1 MIPLLITI
9 GRQYGAGGRE
19 VAEILAKE
27 LQIPLYDR
35 KLVAIIAEH
44 LQKGCKLEE
53 LNLSYANL
61 YGDESPYEHIFDNVV
76 QNDDMFMFRPQSD
89 AIKKLAKYSKDGI
102 FVGRCA
108 NFILNE
114 HKAYNFFIVANDD
127 FRTTRGQL
135 VYHKSLDELKK
146 EDEKRAS
153 YYNYY
158 TGSKWGEAKDYD
170 LVINVSRTG
179 IEGAV
184 KIIKNY
190 IANNQ
195 K

>member
-1 MIPLLITI
+1 MLITI

-35 KLVAIIAEH
+35 KLVALIAEH
-44 LQKGCKLEE
+44 LEKGCKLEE
-53 LNLSYANL
+53 LNLTYTNL

-76 QNDDMFMFRPQSD
+76 QNDDMFMFKPQSN
-89 AIKKLAKYSKDGI
+89 AIKQLADYYKSGI

-108 NFILNE
+108 NYILNDYNYN
-114 HKAYNFFIVANDD
+114 AYSFFIVADDD

-135 VYHKSLDELKK
+135 VYHKSLSELKK
-146 EDEKRAS
+146 EDQKRAS

-158 TGSKWGEAKDYD
+158 TGLNWGEPKDYD
-170 LVINVSRTG
+170 LIINVARTG

-184 KIIKNY
+184 KVIKEY
-190 IANNQ
+190 VANNP

>member
-1 MIPLLITI
+1 MLITI

-35 KLVAIIAEH
+35 KLVALIAEH
-44 LQKGCKLEE
+44 LEKGCKLEE
-53 LNLSYANL
+53 LNLTYTNL

-76 QNDDMFMFRPQSD
+76 QNDDMFMFKPQSN
-89 AIKKLAKYSKDGI
+89 AIKQLADYYKSGI

-108 NFILNE
+108 NYILNDYN
-114 HKAYNFFIVANDD
+114 AYSFFIVADDD

-135 VYHKSLDELKK
+135 VYHKSLSELKK
-146 EDEKRAS
+146 EDQKRAS

-158 TGSKWGEAKDYD
+158 TGLNWGEPKDYD
-170 LVINVSRTG
+170 LIINVARTG

-184 KIIKNY
+184 KVIKEY
-190 IANNQ
+190 VANNH

>member
-1 MIPLLITI
+1 MLITI

-35 KLVAIIAEH
+35 KLIALIAEH
-44 LQKGCKLEE
+44 LEKGCNLEE
-53 LNLSYANL
+53 LNLTYTNL

-76 QNDDMFMFRPQSD
+76 QNDDMFMFKPQSN
-89 AIKKLAKYSKDGI
+89 AIKQLADYYKSGI

-108 NFILNE
+108 NYIYN
-114 HKAYNFFIVANDD
+114 AYSFFIVADDD

-135 VYHKSLDELKK
+135 VYHKSLSELKK
-146 EDEKRAS
+146 EDQKRAS

-158 TGSKWGEAKDYD
+158 TGLNWGEPKDYD
-170 LVINVSRTG
+170 LIINVARTG

-184 KIIKNY
+184 KVIKEY
-190 IANNQ
+190 VANNP

>member
-1 MIPLLITI
+1 MLITI

-35 KLVAIIAEH
+35 KLVALIAEH
-44 LQKGCKLEE
+44 LEKGCKLEE
-53 LNLSYANL
+53 LNLTYTNL

-76 QNDDMFMFRPQSD
+76 QNDDMFMFKPQSN
-89 AIKKLAKYSKDGI
+89 AIKQLADYYKSGI

-108 NFILNE
+108 NYILNDYYN
-114 HKAYNFFIVANDD
+114 AYSFFIVADDD

-135 VYHKSLDELKK
+135 VYHKSLSELKK
-146 EDEKRAS
+146 EDQKRAS

-158 TGSKWGEAKDYD
+158 TGLNWGEPKDYD
-170 LVINVSRTG
+170 LIINVARTG

-184 KIIKNY
+184 KVIKEY
-190 IANNQ
+190 VANNP

>member
-1 MIPLLITI
+1 MLITI

-35 KLVAIIAEH
+35 KLVALIAEH
-44 LQKGCKLEE
+44 LEKGCKLEE
-53 LNLSYANL
+53 LNLTYTNL

-76 QNDDMFMFRPQSD
+76 QNDDMFMFKPQSN
-89 AIKKLAKYSKDGI
+89 AIKQLADYYKSGI

-108 NFILNE
+108 NYILND
-114 HKAYNFFIVANDD
+114 YNASFFIVADDD

-135 VYHKSLDELKK
+135 VYHKSLSELKK
-146 EDEKRAS
+146 EDQKRAS

-158 TGSKWGEAKDYD
+158 TGLNWGEPKDYD
-170 LVINVSRTG
+170 LIINVARTG

-184 KIIKNY
+184 KVIKEY
-190 IANNQ
+190 VANNP